1 MKHLGKGYSPPPQ
14 MLHGYAPQQ
23 MWEMPLRFPHM
34 FLVGDYCF
42 IANLLA
48 VVKTDYNNGVGNK
61 RAIIGSVV

>member
-1 MKHLGKGYSPPPQ
+1 
-14 MLHGYAPQQ
+14 MLHGYAPQ
-23 MWEMPLRFPHM
+23 HD
-34 FLVGDYCF
+34 VGDAPEISAHALSRRLLF